1 MPTNVVLA
9 AAILMLTAP
18 AFAHSTKED
27 VIPAREATLAG
38 SPAEIAM
45 RFDAAMRITRI
56 ALTDGDGRSFDLERS
71 DGMAPVTE
79 FEATPEAL
87 PPGDYTVEWSGIAED
102 GHTMSGTWTFTVR

>member
-1 MPTNVVLA
+1 MTRNLVLA
-9 AAILMLTAP
+9 TAIVMLATS

-27 VIPAREATLAG
+27 VVPARDATLDG

-45 RFDAAMRITRI
+45 RFDAAMRITRV
-56 ALTDGDGRSFDLERS
+56 ALTDGDGRSFDLERG

-79 FEATPEAL
+79 FEAIPQTL

-102 GHTMSGTWTFTVR
+102 GHTMSGAWTFTVR